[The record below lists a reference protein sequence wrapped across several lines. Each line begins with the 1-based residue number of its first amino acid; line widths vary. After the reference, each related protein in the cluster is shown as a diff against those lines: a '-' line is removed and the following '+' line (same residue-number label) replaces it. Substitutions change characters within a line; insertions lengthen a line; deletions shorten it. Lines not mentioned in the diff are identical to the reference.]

1 MQVKD
6 VMTPNV
12 ICIDANEPVL
22 KAARLMLQNRI
33 SGLPVI
39 DKDGELVGIVTEGD
53 FLRRS
58 ELGTQRQRPKWLEFI
73 LGPGRPKEY
82 THSAGRKVE
91 EIMTPDPRT
100 IGEDETLEAVVDT
113 MERHH
118 VKRLP
123 VTRGGRV
130 VGIISRA
137 NLMHTLASLS
147 RDAKSS
153 PGSDSTIRDKILA
166 AIGKQDWAPRIN
178 VIVNGGVAELHGVI
192 TDDRERA
199 GLIVAAENVPGVKR
213 VRDHLVWVEPIS
225 GMAFS
230 SSDDEANDRATCE
243 MCDRTLGFRSGIQ
256 KAVQLGIGLAVVAN
270 TVAIFVALTP
280 LPAKGEEVL
289 SPAAQRGLVIVR
301 TNCSRC
307 HAVGKVGDSP
317 LPIAPP
323 FRTLHERYPV
333 EDLQEPLAE
342 GIVTGHPTMP
352 EFRFDPGQVGDII
365 AYLKSLER

>member
-1 MQVKD
+1 MRVKD

-12 ICIDANEPVL
+12 ICIGANESVL
-22 KAARLMLQNRI
+22 KAARLMLQNRF

-39 DKDGELVGIVTEGD
+39 DEDGELVGIVTEGD

-73 LGPGRPKEY
+73 LGPGRLAQEY
-82 THSAGRKVE
+82 AHSSGRKVE
-91 EIMTPDPRT
+91 EIMTPEPRT
-100 IGEDETLEAVVDT
+100 VGENETLEAVVDM

-137 NLMHTLASLS
+137 NLMHALAI
-147 RDAKSS
+147 S
-153 PGSDSTIRDKILA
+153 PPGGDSAIRDKILA
-166 AIGKQDWAPRIN
+166 TIGKQDWAPRIN

-225 GMAFS
+225 GMAFPS
-230 SSDDEANDRATCE
+230 GEDEANDRA
-243 MCDRTLGFRSGIQ
+243 
-256 KAVQLGIGLAVVAN
+256 AV
-270 TVAIFVALTP
+270 
-280 LPAKGEEVL
+280 
-289 SPAAQRGLVIVR
+289 
-301 TNCSRC
+301 
-307 HAVGKVGDSP
+307 
-317 LPIAPP
+317 
-323 FRTLHERYPV
+323 
-333 EDLQEPLAE
+333 
-342 GIVTGHPTMP
+342 
-352 EFRFDPGQVGDII
+352 
-365 AYLKSLER
+365 